1 MTGFVVQGHISFW
14 YYGILMENVE
24 IKLFFF
30 YLLIATHF
38 ASMGHIWTCMG
49 NEADLRVIMPW
60 NQQGKLPSLVSFRTC
75 VSLNQRMVLVF
86 FRCFSLIRSSSI
98 GWSIREAS
106 RWTFSLSSLSN
117 GVDWPQNKTKMIQS
131 QSYYY

>member
-14 YYGILMENVE
+14 RYLMENVK
-24 IKLFFF
+24 IKTHFWN
-30 YLLIATHF
+30 LLIPTHF
-38 ASMGHIWTCMG
+38 ASTGHMWICVG

-60 NQQGKLPSLVSFRTC
+60 NQLGKPPSLVSFRTC

-86 FRCFSLIRSSSI
+86 FRCFSLIRSLSI

-106 RWTFSLSSLSN
+106 RWTFSFSSLSN
-117 GVDWPQNKTKMIQS
+117 GVAWPQIKQKPSKS
-131 QSYYY
+131 QGYYC